1 MANEVLKNAEDKMK
15 QSINALERQLAG
27 IRTGTANASLLDRIT
42 VNYYGADTP
51 LNQLA
56 NIQVP
61 EARMLTVTPYDK
73 SSVEDVLKA
82 IQVADLGVNPTSD
95 GTMIRIT
102 IPQLTE
108 ERRRDLSKEARAE
121 GEQAKV
127 AIRNIRRDANDA
139 LKKQEKDSEI
149 SEDELRTLETQV
161 QDLTNKYT
169 AEIDTVCD
177 NKEKDIMA
185 V

>member
-1 MANEVLKNAEDKMK
+1 MANDVIKQAESKMK
-15 QSINALERQLAG
+15 DVIDALNRNLAG
-27 IRTGTANASLLDRIT
+27 IRTATANASLLDRVY

-51 LNQLA
+51 LQQLA

-73 SSVEDVLKA
+73 SSVDDVLKA

-108 ERRRDLSKEARAE
+108 ERRKELTRDVKSE
-121 GEQAKV
+121 GENSKV
-127 AIRNIRRDANDA
+127 AIRNVRRDANDA

-149 SEDELRTLETQV
+149 SEDELRTLEDDV
-161 QDLTNKYT
+161 QELTNKFVS
-169 AEIDTVCD
+169 EIDELVKA
-177 NKEKDIMA
+177 KEADIME

>member
-1 MANEVLKNAEDKMK
+1 MANNVLKNAEDKMK
-15 QSINALERQLAG
+15 QSIDSLQRQLAS
-27 IRTGTANASLLDRIT
+27 IRTGTANASLLDRVT

-73 SSVEDVLKA
+73 NSVDDVVKA
-82 IQVADLGVNPTSD
+82 IQAADLGVNPTSD

-108 ERRRDLSKEARAE
+108 ERRKDLSKEARAE
-121 GEQAKV
+121 GEHAKV
-127 AIRNIRRDANDA
+127 AIRNVRRDANDA
-139 LKKQEKDSEI
+139 LKKQEKDSLI
-149 SEDELRTLETQV
+149 SEDELRTLEGQV
-161 QDLTNKYT
+161 QELTNKYT
-169 AEIDTVCD
+169 AEIDSVCD
-177 NKEKDIMA
+177 AKEQDIMA